1 MADIFHARA
10 RSPFE
15 VVTPIRTPKRDREPR
30 TRSDSPRR
38 AQPQQVRTADQLLGL
53 GYQQGF
59 PSTTAPPPVP
69 EHLRKSRVSPSR
81 GRSGRLVY
89 PVSPG
94 GTEIRPPPPYVASTA
109 KEPEEPV
116 RCSPELPV
124 LEKFDPSTSS
134 IVAGDWLVMLGPSM
148 SSLSPNAYVW
158 WKDTVD
164 SANLVYQKWL
174 IANPLKRLK
183 LPTTELLGRH
193 VEGQF
198 CRVEQKAVPML
209 LKSVGKEWH
218 EDIVA
223 SRMMSAA
230 AIVYKVVCKYQPGG
244 NNERQQLLNFLS
256 NPEAAPNCQTAV
268 KSLRKWRRWMVRAVE
283 VGVSLP
289 DPSLQVR
296 GLDKLQPPNLPASSE
311 FRLQTLRTQ
320 SLLDQVPSQDVAT
333 CRV

>member
-1 MADIFHARA
+1 M
-10 RSPFE
+10 
-15 VVTPIRTPKRDREPR
+15 
-30 TRSDSPRR
+30 
-38 AQPQQVRTADQLLGL
+38 
-53 GYQQGF
+53 
-59 PSTTAPPPVP
+59 
-69 EHLRKSRVSPSR
+69 
-81 GRSGRLVY
+81 
-89 PVSPG
+89 SPG
-94 GTEIRPPPPYVASTA
+94 GTEIRPPPPPETAVVPHVASA
-109 KEPEEPV
+109 NREPEEPV
-116 RCSPELPV
+116 RYSPDLPV

-174 IANPLKRLK
+174 TANPLKRLK

-209 LKSVGKEWH
+209 LKSVGKELH

-230 AIVYKVVCKYQPGG
+230 AIIYKVVCKYQPGG
-244 NNERQQLLNFLS
+244 SNERQQLLNFLS
-256 NPEAAPNCQTAV
+256 SPEAAPNCQTAV

-296 GLDKLQPPNLPASSE
+296 GLDKPPQTFRPLQSSG
-311 FRLQTLRTQ
+311 
-320 SLLDQVPSQDVAT
+320 
-333 CRV
+333 CRP

>member
-1 MADIFHARA
+1 M
-10 RSPFE
+10 
-15 VVTPIRTPKRDREPR
+15 
-30 TRSDSPRR
+30 
-38 AQPQQVRTADQLLGL
+38 
-53 GYQQGF
+53 
-59 PSTTAPPPVP
+59 
-69 EHLRKSRVSPSR
+69 
-81 GRSGRLVY
+81 Y

-94 GTEIRPPPPYVASTA
+94 GTEIRPPPPPETAVVPHVASA
-109 KEPEEPV
+109 SREPEEPV
-116 RCSPELPV
+116 RYSPDLPV

-174 IANPLKRLK
+174 TANPLKRLK

-193 VEGQF
+193 VEGRF

-209 LKSVGKEWH
+209 LKSVGKELH

-244 NNERQQLLNFLS
+244 SNERQQLLNFLS
-256 NPEAAPNCQTAV
+256 SPEAAPNCQTAV
-268 KSLRKWRRWMVRAVE
+268 KSLRSGVGGWFVLWRLV
-283 VGVSLP
+283 
-289 DPSLQVR
+289 
-296 GLDKLQPPNLPASSE
+296 
-311 FRLQTLRTQ
+311 
-320 SLLDQVPSQDVAT
+320 
-333 CRV
+333 